1 MQDPYLSATLAL
13 LEPDELATLLS
24 NLQTT
29 FKKEFAI
36 LKKLL
41 LTFTAFVLLS
51 AAWMSPALAGFS
63 DVDTNPQYAWAKPS
77 IDEMNRKGILTGFPD
92 GTFQP
97 GQPVTKA
104 QFTVMVYRLFPLLR
118 NPKPETIP
126 GVPENHWAF
135 KEFAE
140 LYSTIYPE
148 YAADVHNDDDTYSYQ
163 PEKQMSRWDVLI
175 VLDALFSGMD
185 GPESGTAADT
195 AKELGRIK
203 DIPQRQFASYDE
215 YEKSNP
221 RYSSLVPELL
231 LVNDPAYGLDWAG
244 DFDYVKAEALYRFTR
259 LGIMT
264 ADEAGLFR
272 PQAPVTRAEMV
283 TILNRLA
290 KAAGEDYAY
299 VEPEEYISGAH
310 LTPGSSTGFGTN
322 LYYSLPEET
331 IVLSESPSWAHNPG
345 TRLTKAAL
353 RIESRQIL
361 DVYVTIN
368 GQTVKYS
375 HEQLVNGAG
384 KVILDV
390 SGADSFHVRGEAR
403 HPEQLT
409 EDGDNEVMIYVS
421 DPEYHEP
428 EE

>member
-1 MQDPYLSATLAL
+1 M
-13 LEPDELATLLS
+13 
-24 NLQTT
+24 
-29 FKKEFAI
+29 
-36 LKKLL
+36 KKLL
-41 LTFTAFVLLS
+41 LTFTAFALLS

-63 DVDTNPQYAWAKPS
+63 DVDANPQYTWAKPS

-92 GTFQP
+92 GSFQP

-148 YAADVHNDDDTYSYQ
+148 YAADVQSDDYTYSYQ

-185 GPESGTAADT
+185 GPESVTAADI

-215 YEKSNP
+215 YETSNP

-231 LVNDPAYGLDWAG
+231 LVNDPAYGLGWAG

-283 TILNRLA
+283 TILNRMA

-299 VEPEEYISGAH
+299 VEPEEYISGSY

-345 TRLTKAAL
+345 TRLTKTAL

-368 GQTVKYS
+368 GHTVKYS
-375 HEQLVNGAG
+375 HEQLVNGSG